1 MALRRVRPAGRGRS
15 APAEAATDHPHD
27 PAALLERAA
36 AGGPAAG
43 VGSASR
49 ARGARGASGAGGGRG
64 AAARRCLRLPG
75 GELGLLLAGTLG
87 GCLLAGAAAP
97 LGELLLADPA
107 DRKST
112 RLNSSHV
119 AISYA
124 VFCLKK
130 K

>member
-1 MALRRVRPAGRGRS
+1 
-15 APAEAATDHPHD
+15 DQPHD

-75 GELGLLLAGTLG
+75 GELGLLLAGPLG

-107 DRKST
+107 PLPRALGDAKIGRASC
-112 RLNSSHV
+112 REREE
-119 AISYA
+119 I
-124 VFCLKK
+124 
-130 K
+130 